1 VPDAGQADL
10 DVLVIGG
17 GNAALNAAITARHA
31 GCSVLVLESA
41 PEAFRG
47 GNSRHTRDIR
57 YAHEGP
63 SRYVT
68 GPYPE
73 EEFWDDL
80 LRVTHGVTNEAL
92 ARLTIR
98 ESTDIADWGQANG
111 VRWQLPLRGTLHLAR
126 TNVFM
131 LGGGKAMMNAYYA
144 TAEKLGV
151 QVRYECEVCELVVRD
166 GEFTAAVVASHGRRQ
181 EIPAR
186 AVVVASGGFEANLPW
201 LKTYWGEAAENF
213 IVRGTPYNQ
222 GRILARLLD
231 LGVAPVGDEREFHAI
246 AVDARAP
253 KFDGGIITRLDS
265 APFGIVVNQYGQRFY
280 DEGEDFWPKRYA
292 IWGGLIARQP
302 DQIAYS
308 ILDARAIGKFI
319 PSLYPPLEAGSLAQL
334 AEMMG
339 LEPVTVV
346 ATVERYNR
354 ATRPCSSDHSILDGC
369 GTEGLDPPKSNWALP
384 IDTPPFWGFP
394 LRPGITFT
402 YRGVTVNDR
411 TQVIMNG
418 GRPAPNIFAAGEI
431 MAGNILGRGYLAGF
445 GLTIGTVFGRIAG
458 KQAACYAGA

>member
-1 VPDAGQADL
+1 VPDEGEPNL

-31 GCSVLVLESA
+31 GRSVLVLESA
-41 PEAFRG
+41 PESFRG

-57 YAHEGP
+57 YTHHGP

-68 GPYPE
+68 GPYHE

-80 LRVTHGVTNEAL
+80 LRVTHNTTNEELAL
-92 ARLTIR
+92 LTIR
-98 ESTDIADWGQANG
+98 ESADIADWGLANG

-144 TAEKLGV
+144 TAQQLGV
-151 QVRYECEVCELVVRD
+151 QVRYEAEVCALVLRD
-166 GEFTAAVVASHGRRQ
+166 GEFKAAIVESNGRRQ
-181 EIPAR
+181 EISAK

-201 LKTYWGEAAENF
+201 LKTYWGAAADNF

-222 GRILARLLD
+222 GRMLAALLE
-231 LGVAPVGDEREFHAI
+231 LGAMPVADEQEFHAV

-265 APFGIVVNQYGQRFY
+265 PPFGIVVNRHGQRFY

-308 ILDARAIGKFI
+308 ILDAKAIGKFI
-319 PSLYPPLEAGSLAQL
+319 PSLYPPVEAGSIEQL

-339 LEPVTVV
+339 LEPETVV
-346 ATVERYNR
+346 TTVERYNR
-354 ATRPCSSDHSILDGC
+354 ATRPGDVNHSILDGC
-369 GTEGLDPPKSNWALP
+369 ATAELDPPKSNWALP

-402 YRGVTVNDR
+402 YRGVMVNER
-411 TQVIMNG
+411 THVIMQD

-458 KQAACYAGA
+458 KQAACHAAA